1 MMGDVMNL
9 PPSRRRGVVQ
19 GLAALVMLWAL
30 VGPMS
35 APLLAAEDGLGA
47 QLEALAAAEGFAIG
61 GLDRVGDGP
70 AKETGDGDLAARI
83 AALLADYNY
92 VLIHD
97 GTGGIAR
104 VRISGP
110 RLTRDVAVQ
119 RHAVPAERRGAQRQ
133 VEAKLTGP
141 RGASRTLALM
151 VDTGAATIVLP
162 ESMIASLGF
171 RPDELRDSWAQTANG
186 RVPVKL
192 GRLSSAQ
199 VGTAM
204 ERQVAV
210 SFIADDKIGDLALLG
225 MSFLNRYHLTIDAE
239 SDQIILI
246 AR

>member
-1 MMGDVMNL
+1 MGDLMTVPTPL
-9 PPSRRRGVVQ
+9 RRNPLRGL
-19 GLAALVMLWAL
+19 GALVVLWAL
-30 VGPMS
+30 VGPLS

-47 QLEALAAAEGFAIG
+47 QLDALATAEGFAIG
-61 GLDRVGDGP
+61 GLDRVGDGA

-83 AALLADYNY
+83 AALLADFNY

-97 GTGGIAR
+97 GTGGVAQ

-110 RLTRDVAVQ
+110 RITHDAAVR
-119 RHAVPAERRGAQRQ
+119 RHAVPARRRGAHRQ

-141 RGASRTLALM
+141 RGATRTVTLM
-151 VDTGAATIVLP
+151 VDTGAATVVLP
-162 ESMIASLGF
+162 ASMIASLGF
-171 RPDELRDSWAQTANG
+171 RADELRDSSAQTANG
-186 RVPVKL
+186 RVPIKL
-192 GRLSSAQ
+192 GQLAAAQ
-199 VGTAM
+199 VGTAL
-204 ERQVAV
+204 ERNVAV